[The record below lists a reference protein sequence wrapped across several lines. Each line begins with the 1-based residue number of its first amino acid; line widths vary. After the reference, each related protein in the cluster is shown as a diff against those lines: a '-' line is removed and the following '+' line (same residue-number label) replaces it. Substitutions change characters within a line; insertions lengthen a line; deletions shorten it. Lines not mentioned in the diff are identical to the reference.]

1 MVMPTQSTYAGSI
14 IERELRFG
22 AHNYEPLPV
31 VLARGEGVWLWDV
44 EGRRYLDMMG
54 AYSAVSHG
62 HRHPRLVA
70 ALTRQLSQLAVVSRA
85 YYSEPLGLM
94 LEELV
99 TSSGLDAALP
109 MNTGAEA
116 VETAI
121 KAVRRHAYMR
131 RGIPDER
138 AEIIVAH
145 GNFHGRT
152 TTIVGFSSEQ
162 SYREGFG
169 PFAPGFVEV
178 PFGDARAVE
187 AAIGG
192 NTAALLIEPIQG
204 EAGVV
209 VPPAGYLEELRTI
222 CDRSGIM
229 LVFDEI
235 QSGLGRTGRMFSFQH
250 EDVRP
255 DGLLVGK
262 ALGGGLLPVSA
273 FVARRELMDVFD
285 PGSHGSTFGG
295 NPLAAAVAYEAL
307 RVLVEEGLIERSRT
321 LGAYLLDSLSA
332 LKHPAI
338 VEVRGKGLWAGLELD
353 PQLAPARAVVLAMM
367 RRGVLSKETHG
378 SVVRFAPPL
387 IIERQEIDLA
397 VKTVSCAIADVV
409 GDGAPRPKR
418 NRDPRGAADAMKGD
432 AMKGGK

>member
-1 MVMPTQSTYAGSI
+1 
-14 IERELRFG
+14 
-22 AHNYEPLPV
+22 
-31 VLARGEGVWLWDV
+31 
-44 EGRRYLDMMG
+44 
-54 AYSAVSHG
+54 
-62 HRHPRLVA
+62 
-70 ALTRQLSQLAVVSRA
+70 
-85 YYSEPLGLM
+85 M

-99 TSSGLDAALP
+99 TISGLDAALP

-121 KAVRRHAYMR
+121 KAVRRHAYMC

-138 AEIIVAH
+138 AEIIVAR

-169 PFAPGFVEV
+169 PFAPGFIEV

-187 AAIGG
+187 AAIGA

-209 VPPAGYLEELRTI
+209 VPPDGYLEELRAI
-222 CDRSGIM
+222 CDRTGIM

-235 QSGLGRTGRMFSFQH
+235 QSGLGRTGRMFCFQH
-250 EDVRP
+250 EDARP
-255 DGLLVGK
+255 DGLLLGK

-307 RVLVEEGLIERSRT
+307 RVLVDEGLIERSRT

-397 VKTVSCAIADVV
+397 VETVSRAISDVV
-409 GDGAPRPKR
+409 RDGAPLPKR
-418 NRDPRGAADAMKGD
+418 NGEQPIERRSTT
-432 AMKGGK
+432 

>member
-1 MVMPTQSTYAGSI
+1 MVMPTKSTYTGSI

-99 TSSGLDAALP
+99 TISGLDAALP

-187 AAIGG
+187 AAIGA

-209 VPPAGYLEELRTI
+209 VPPAGYLEELRAI
-222 CDRSGIM
+222 CDRTGIM

-235 QSGLGRTGRMFSFQH
+235 QSGLGRTGRMFCFQH
-250 EDVRP
+250 EDARP

-262 ALGGGLLPVSA
+262 ALGGGLLPASA

-307 RVLVEEGLIERSRT
+307 RVLVDEGLIERSRT

-387 IIERQEIDLA
+387 IVERQEIDLA
-397 VKTVSCAIADVV
+397 VKTVSCAIVDVV
-409 GDGAPRPKR
+409 RDGAPPPKR
-418 NRDPRGAADAMKGD
+418 NRELRGEQPVERRSTT
-432 AMKGGK
+432 

>member
-1 MVMPTQSTYAGSI
+1 
-14 IERELRFG
+14 
-22 AHNYEPLPV
+22 
-31 VLARGEGVWLWDV
+31 
-44 EGRRYLDMMG
+44 MMG

-99 TSSGLDAALP
+99 TISGLDAALP

-121 KAVRRHAYMR
+121 KAVRRHAYMC

-138 AEIIVAH
+138 AEIIVAR

-169 PFAPGFVEV
+169 PFAPGFIEV

-187 AAIGG
+187 AAIGA

-209 VPPAGYLEELRTI
+209 VPPDGYLEELRAI
-222 CDRSGIM
+222 CDRTGIM

-235 QSGLGRTGRMFSFQH
+235 QSGLGRTGRMFCFQH
-250 EDVRP
+250 EDARP
-255 DGLLVGK
+255 DGLLLGK

-307 RVLVEEGLIERSRT
+307 RVLVDEGLIERSRT

-397 VKTVSCAIADVV
+397 VETVSRAISDVV
-409 GDGAPRPKR
+409 RDGAPLPKR
-418 NRDPRGAADAMKGD
+418 NGEQPIERRSTT
-432 AMKGGK
+432 

>member
-1 MVMPTQSTYAGSI
+1 LAPSSI
-14 IERELRFG
+14 DPSLRGGMAMQTRSESAKSVIARELRFG
-22 AHNYEPLPV
+22 ARNYDPLPV

-44 EGRRYLDMMG
+44 EERRYLDMMG
-54 AYSAVSHG
+54 AYSAVAHG

-70 ALTRQLSQLAVVSRA
+70 ALSEQMSRLAVVSRA
-85 YYSEPLGLM
+85 YHTEPLGRM

-99 TSSGLDAALP
+99 TISGLDAALP

-121 KAVRRHAYMR
+121 KAVRRHACLR
-131 RGIPDER
+131 RGIPDGR
-138 AEIIVAH
+138 AEIIVAR

-162 SYREGFG
+162 TYRDGFG

-187 AAIGG
+187 AAIGAH
-192 NTAALLIEPIQG
+192 TAALLIEPIQG

-209 VPPAGYLEELRTI
+209 VPPPGYLADLRAI
-222 CDRSGIM
+222 CDRAGIM

-235 QSGLGRTGRMFSFQH
+235 QSGLGRTGRMFCFEH
-250 EDVRP
+250 EDARP

-273 FVARRELMDVFD
+273 FVARRDLMDVFG

-307 RVLVEEGLIERSRT
+307 RVLVDEGLIERSRA

-332 LKHPAI
+332 LKHAAI
-338 VEVRGKGLWAGLELD
+338 VEVRGKGLWAGLQLD
-353 PQLAPARAVVLAMM
+353 PRVAPARAVVIAMM

-387 IIERQEIDLA
+387 IVDRGEIDIA
-397 VKTVSCAIADVV
+397 VEAVWRAIADVAR
-409 GDGAPRPKR
+409 DGPPASQ
-418 NRDPRGAADAMKGD
+418 
-432 AMKGGK
+432 

>member
-1 MVMPTQSTYAGSI
+1 
-14 IERELRFG
+14 
-22 AHNYEPLPV
+22 
-31 VLARGEGVWLWDV
+31 
-44 EGRRYLDMMG
+44 MMG

-250 EDVRP
+250 EDMRP

-387 IIERQEIDLA
+387 IIEREEIDLA

>member
-1 MVMPTQSTYAGSI
+1 
-14 IERELRFG
+14 
-22 AHNYEPLPV
+22 
-31 VLARGEGVWLWDV
+31 
-44 EGRRYLDMMG
+44 MMG

-99 TSSGLDAALP
+99 TISGLDAALP

-187 AAIGG
+187 AAIGA

-209 VPPAGYLEELRTI
+209 VPPAGYLEELRAI
-222 CDRSGIM
+222 CDRTGIM

-235 QSGLGRTGRMFSFQH
+235 QSGLGRTGRMFCFQH
-250 EDVRP
+250 EGARP

-262 ALGGGLLPVSA
+262 ALGGGLLPASA

-307 RVLVEEGLIERSRT
+307 RVLVDEGLIERSRT

-387 IIERQEIDLA
+387 IVERQEIDLA
-397 VKTVSCAIADVV
+397 VKTVSCAIVDVV
-409 GDGAPRPKR
+409 RDGAPPPKR
-418 NRDPRGAADAMKGD
+418 NREPRGEQPVERRSTT
-432 AMKGGK
+432 

>member
-1 MVMPTQSTYAGSI
+1 MVMPTKSTYAESI

-99 TSSGLDAALP
+99 ALSGLDAALP

-131 RGIPDER
+131 RGIPAEL

-169 PFAPGFVEV
+169 PFAPGFLEV

-187 AAIGG
+187 AAIGA

-209 VPPAGYLEELRTI
+209 VPPAGYLEELRAI
-222 CDRSGIM
+222 CDRTGIM

-235 QSGLGRTGRMFSFQH
+235 QSGLGRTGRMFTFQH
-250 EDVRP
+250 EDARP

-307 RVLVEEGLIERSRT
+307 RVLVDEGLVERSRA

-353 PQLAPARAVVLAMM
+353 PQLALARAVVLAMM

-387 IIERQEIDLA
+387 IIERPEIDLA
-397 VKTVSCAIADVV
+397 VEAVASAIEDVV
-409 GDGAPRPKR
+409 RDGAPRPKR
-418 NRDPRGAADAMKGD
+418 NREPRGEQPIERRSTT
-432 AMKGGK
+432 